1 MKEIQGFFQVKLQE
15 VFQAFV
21 CAGSFI
27 ESDL

>member
-1 MKEIQGFFQVKLQE
+1 MKEIQGFIQVKIQE

-21 CAGSFI
+21 CAAFFI